1 MKLSNLSY
9 FRIFLL
15 AYLFLMIFSALVQ
28 IFFQEEGEKHIYQQ
42 KEIVQI
48 DDDEIELSFYR
59 LENSES
65 SDAVVILPDLLMGT
79 SFLMPL
85 AEDLQAYRNVYILN
99 YPTHSVQGNRIAHS
113 VSNRVKILNK
123 FLSTLPYEN
132 VDIAAHG
139 YGSLI
144 AIKKLS
150 DNGSNESVNSLSLM
164 SPYGPVEFHLLG
176 SQTVNRY
183 MYNALYPFSFLF
195 RYAVPH
201 FGWYHNQ
208 ILVNENIRA
217 FAEME
222 QANFREWAE
231 NVDLPVHV
239 IHPMNDHYIN
249 YQTSVEIHRII
260 PQSTFAA
267 AEVNQEKI
275 QKNPSFWVDQFL
287 WFWELVEKGDAEFRA
302 DASQERIYDSK
313 KPFDPDSVES
323 HTGWPLVIMMVFI
336 ILLTFINED
345 LTCISAGL
353 LVAGGIIDL
362 PFAIT
367 ACFIGIFITDAFAY
381 FLGSRVGRPI
391 FQKVPFKWIVDENDV
406 DRVENLLK
414 MHGVKVIFATR
425 FLPGTRLPTYIT
437 AGILKTDFKLFLLYF
452 ILAIIV
458 WAPLL
463 VSLAAFL
470 GRPMLGYIE
479 TYQDYALIVVV
490 IIVLVIYSLLKF
502 MLPLATV
509 TGRRRFVVKLYRL
522 KERIIG

>member
-1 MKLSNLSY
+1 MILS
-9 FRIFLL
+9 
-15 AYLFLMIFSALVQ
+15 AVVQ
-28 IFFQEEGEKHIYQQ
+28 IFFQEEDEKHIYHQT
-42 KEIVQI
+42 EITQI
-48 DDDEIELSFYR
+48 ADDEIEITFYR
-59 LENSES
+59 LKNSES

-79 SFLMPL
+79 SILLPL
-85 AEDLQAYRNVYILN
+85 AEELQNFRNVYILN

-113 VSNRVKILNK
+113 VSQRARILSE
-123 FLSTLPYEN
+123 FISTLPYQN

-150 DNGSNESVNSLSLM
+150 DNGSNESVNSLSLV

-183 MYNALYPFSFLF
+183 MYNALFPFSYLF
-195 RYAVPH
+195 RYTVPH

-208 ILVNENIRA
+208 ILINENIRA

-222 QANFREWAE
+222 QASFREWVE
-231 NVDLPVHV
+231 NVDLPVHI

-249 YQTSVEIHRII
+249 YQTSVEIHRLI

-275 QKNPSFWVDQFL
+275 QKNPAFWVEQLL
-287 WFWELVEKGDAEFRA
+287 WFWEVVENGAAESRA
-302 DASQERIYDSK
+302 DASKERIENSK

-336 ILLTFINED
+336 VLLTIINED

-353 LVAGGIIDL
+353 LVAAGIIDL

-367 ACFIGIFITDAFAY
+367 ACFIGIFITDALAY

-391 FQKVPFKWIVDENDV
+391 FQKVPFKWVIDEGDV

-414 MHGVKVIFATR
+414 MHGIKVIFATR

-452 ILAIIV
+452 VLAIMV

-463 VSLAAFL
+463 VTLAAFL
-470 GRPMLGYIE
+470 GRPMLGFIE
-479 TYQDYALIVVV
+479 SYQDYALLVVA

-509 TGRRRFVVKLYRL
+509 TGRRRFVVKLLRL
-522 KERIIG
+522 KERVIG